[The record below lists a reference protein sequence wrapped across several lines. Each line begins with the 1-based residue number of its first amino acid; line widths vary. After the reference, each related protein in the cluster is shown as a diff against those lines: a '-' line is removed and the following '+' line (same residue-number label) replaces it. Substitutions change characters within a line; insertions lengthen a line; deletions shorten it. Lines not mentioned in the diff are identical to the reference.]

1 MTQWIWEQ
9 EICREIFEQ
18 KYCLQGEKS
27 VEEVFHGVASEIA
40 SVEKDS
46 ATRERWDN
54 AFYAEL
60 ISGRLQPA
68 GRILANARPASLM
81 KNYNNCFT
89 IDIEDSLEGIYDSL
103 KEDATISKMGGGVGF
118 DISKLRPKA
127 AKLSNGGESSG
138 VISFLRIFDQ
148 SAKTIMTGGQRRSA
162 HIALLDISH
171 PEIEDFI
178 ASKKGEQNKELTQ
191 FNISVK
197 ISDAFIEAV
206 KNDADWNLVFKGK
219 IYKTLKAR
227 DLYDQLA
234 KNAFTH
240 NEPGIFNADTVERY
254 NNGYWAFKMDRVNP
268 CGELVMPSYSLCCLS
283 SINLALFVRKPFTS
297 EASFDFEAFAKTV
310 SVGVRFLDDVLDA
323 TAYPLEKIK
332 TFSRQWRRI
341 GLGFTALADAFAMLG
356 LRYGDVDSIA
366 MAERITRTLRDASY
380 SASSDLAKEK
390 GSFPAFD
397 ADKFLE
403 AAFVKTLSPEVREK
417 IRAQGMRNIQ
427 LNTVAPTG
435 TTSLSMGQNCSSG
448 IEPIFA
454 RSFKRTIRTGV
465 GEETRTEEVSDYAW
479 KLWKDAQQASATK
492 TVETS
497 AKGNAA
503 SSAPGA
509 TEIPPFFVTTV
520 DIDAYKSIDMQA
532 IVQKYIDHSISKT
545 LNLQPGTS
553 FEEYKNLFMY
563 GYENGL
569 KGFTTFNPEGSMK
582 GILEYSEKK
591 DKGLQ
596 RRIAPARPKD
606 LPCDIHRV
614 KAGNK
619 GYLVITGFLDGSM
632 YEIFVIEDS
641 ENKID
646 LSTEKKT
653 IVRKSE
659 KGRYDLVFKNGS
671 EEIKLENFTKT
682 FNTPDTSLARFISMA
697 LRHGTPLQ
705 FIVSQLQKD
714 TNFTDVERSIARV
727 LKHYISDGEELITS
741 DSSCPEC
748 GEKLS
753 FRDGC
758 ISCFSCGY
766 SKCS

>member
-1 MTQWIWEQ
+1 MTQWIWQ
-9 EICREIFEQ
+9 QQICKEIFEQ
-18 KYCLQGEKS
+18 KYCLSGEKS
-27 VEEVFHGVASEIA
+27 ADEVFRGVAREIA
-40 SVEKDS
+40 SVEKDTAS
-46 ATRERWDN
+46 RTKWEEI
-54 AFYAEL
+54 FYTELAE
-60 ISGRLQPA
+60 GRLQPA
-68 GRILANARPASLM
+68 GRILANARPESPM

-118 DISKLRPKA
+118 DISKLRPKG

-178 ASKKGEQNKELTQ
+178 TAKKGEQNKELTQ

-197 ISDAFIEAV
+197 ITDAFVEAV
-206 KNDADWNLVFKGK
+206 KKDADWNLEYRGK
-219 IYKTLKAR
+219 VYRTVKAR
-227 DLYDQLA
+227 YLYDLLA

-240 NEPGIFNADTVERY
+240 NEPGIFNADTIERF

-268 CGELVMPSYSLCCLS
+268 CGELVMPPYSLCCLS
-283 SINLALFVRKPFTS
+283 SINLITFVRDPFT
-297 EASFDFEAFAKTV
+297 EKASFDFDAFRKTV
-310 SVGVRFLDDVLDA
+310 GIGVRFLDNVLDA
-323 TAYPLEKIK
+323 TAYPLEKIE

-341 GLGFTALADAFAMLG
+341 GLGFTGVGDVFAML
-356 LRYGDVDSIA
+356 RMKYGDSESLALAEKIA
-366 MAERITRTLRDASY
+366 TVLRDGSY
-380 SASSDLAKEK
+380 EASSDLALEK

-403 AAFVKTLSPEVREK
+403 ANFVKTLPGWIRSK

-454 RSFKRTIRTGV
+454 LSFKRTISTGT
-465 GEETRTEEVSDYAW
+465 GDETRSEEVMDYAW
-479 KLWKDAQQASATK
+479 KLWRDTVDTTAAGSGQA
-492 TVETS
+492 TV
-497 AKGNAA
+497 
-503 SSAPGA
+503 
-509 TEIPPFFVTTV
+509 PPWFVTTV
-520 DIDAYKSIDMQA
+520 EIDPYKSIDMQA
-532 IVQKYIDHSISKT
+532 VFQKYIDHSISKT
-545 LNLQPGTS
+545 LNLPPATS

-563 GYENGL
+563 GYEKGL

-582 GILEYSEKK
+582 GILEYSDRKEK
-591 DKGLQ
+591 GVQ
-596 RRIAPARPKD
+596 RRVAPVRPKD
-606 LPCDIHRV
+606 LPCAIHRI

-619 GYLVITGFLDGSM
+619 SYLVIAGFLEGSL
-632 YEIFVIEDS
+632 YEIFVIEDDAS
-641 ENKID
+641 RID
-646 LSTEKKT
+646 LATEKKT
-653 IVRKSE
+653 VVRKAE
-659 KGRYDLVFKNGS
+659 KGRYDLVFVNGT
-671 EEIKLENFTKT
+671 EEVKLENFTRA
-682 FNTPDTSLARFISMA
+682 FDSPDASLARFISMA

-705 FIVSQLQKD
+705 FIVTQLQKD

-727 LKHYISDGEELITS
+727 LKQYIVDGEEVITS
-741 DSSCPEC
+741 DRDCPEC

-758 ISCFSCGY
+758 ISCFACGY
-766 SKCS
+766 SKCT

>member
-1 MTQWIWEQ
+1 MAQWIWEQ

-40 SVEKDS
+40 SVEKDA
-46 ATRERWDN
+46 ATREQWEN
-54 AFYAEL
+54 AFYTEL
-60 ISGRLQPA
+60 VAGRLQPA

-178 ASKKGEQNKELTQ
+178 TSKKGEQNKELTQ

-206 KNDADWNLVFKGK
+206 KNDTEWDLVFKGK
-219 IYKTLKAR
+219 IYKTVRAR

-283 SINLALFVRKPFTS
+283 SINLALLVRNPFTK
-297 EASFDFEAFAKTV
+297 EATFDFEAFAKTV

-323 TAYPLEKIK
+323 TAYPLDKIK

-356 LRYGDVDSIA
+356 LRYGDVDPPSRWRNASRAPSGTRPIRPRA
-366 MAERITRTLRDASY
+366 TSQKKKVPSPPSTRTNFSKRP
-380 SASSDLAKEK
+380 SSKH
-390 GSFPAFD
+390 S
-397 ADKFLE
+397 
-403 AAFVKTLSPEVREK
+403 SPELREK
-417 IRAQGMRNIQ
+417 IRTQGMRNIQ

-465 GEETRTEEVSDYAW
+465 GDETRTEEVSDYAW
-479 KLWKDAQQASATK
+479 KLWKDAQQSGTQHAGAREN
-492 TVETS
+492 V
-497 AKGNAA
+497 
-503 SSAPGA
+503 APGA
-509 TEIPPFFVTTV
+509 ERGAANSVSTGATDTQGDFSAGTSGAAGSVSASTQSGAATVAQSSAAGSVTAGETVATVASVEVPPFFVTTV

-563 GYENGL
+563 GYE
-569 KGFTTFNPEGSMK
+569 KGTERIHDVQSGRKHERNSRVFGKEGQGSAETHCAGEADEICPATFT
-582 GILEYSEKK
+582 
-591 DKGLQ
+591 
-596 RRIAPARPKD
+596 A
-606 LPCDIHRV
+606 
-614 KAGNK
+614 
-619 GYLVITGFLDGSM
+619 
-632 YEIFVIEDS
+632 
-641 ENKID
+641 
-646 LSTEKKT
+646 
-653 IVRKSE
+653 
-659 KGRYDLVFKNGS
+659 
-671 EEIKLENFTKT
+671 
-682 FNTPDTSLARFISMA
+682 
-697 LRHGTPLQ
+697 
-705 FIVSQLQKD
+705 
-714 TNFTDVERSIARV
+714 
-727 LKHYISDGEELITS
+727 
-741 DSSCPEC
+741 
-748 GEKLS
+748 
-753 FRDGC
+753 
-758 ISCFSCGY
+758 
-766 SKCS
+766 

>member
-9 EICREIFEQ
+9 QICKEIFEQ
-18 KYCLQGEKS
+18 KYCLSGEKS
-27 VEEVFHGVASEIA
+27 AEEVFRGVAREIA
-40 SVEKDS
+40 SVEKDAS
-46 ATRERWDN
+46 SRTKWEKI
-54 AFYAEL
+54 FYSELAE
-60 ISGRLQPA
+60 GRLQPA
-68 GRILANARPASLM
+68 GRILANARPDSPM

-118 DISKLRPKA
+118 DISKLRPKG

-178 ASKKGEQNKELTQ
+178 TAKKGEQNKELTQ

-197 ISDAFIEAV
+197 ITDAFVDAV
-206 KNDADWNLVFKGK
+206 KKDADWNLEYRGK
-219 IYKTLKAR
+219 EYRTVKAR
-227 DLYDQLA
+227 YLYDLLA

-240 NEPGIFNADTVERY
+240 NEPGIFNADTIERY

-268 CGELVMPSYSLCCLS
+268 CGELVMPPYSLCCLS
-283 SINLALFVRKPFTS
+283 SINLVTFVNDPFTGK
-297 EASFDFEAFAKTV
+297 ASFDFDAFRKTV
-310 SVGVRFLDDVLDA
+310 GVGVRFLDNVLDA
-323 TAYPLEKIK
+323 TAYPLEKIE

-341 GLGFTALADAFAMLG
+341 GLGFTGLGDVFAMLCMK
-356 LRYGDVDSIA
+356 YGDTESLALAEKIA
-366 MAERITRTLRDASY
+366 VALRDGTY
-380 SASSDLAKEK
+380 EASSDLALEK

-403 AAFVKTLSPEVREK
+403 ANFVKTLPESIRSK

-454 RSFKRTIRTGV
+454 LSFKRTIRTGT
-465 GEETRTEEVSDYAW
+465 GDETRSEEVMDYAW
-479 KLWKDAQQASATK
+479 KLWRDTVDTTAAGSGQA
-492 TVETS
+492 TV
-497 AKGNAA
+497 
-503 SSAPGA
+503 
-509 TEIPPFFVTTV
+509 PPWFVTTV
-520 DIDAYKSIDMQA
+520 EIDPYKSIDMQA
-532 IVQKYIDHSISKT
+532 VFQKYIDHIISKT
-545 LNLQPGTS
+545 LNLPPATS

-563 GYENGL
+563 GYEKGL

-582 GILEYSEKK
+582 GILEYSDKK
-591 DKGLQ
+591 VIGVQ
-596 RRIAPARPKD
+596 RRVAPVRPKD
-606 LPCDIHRV
+606 LPCAIHRI
-614 KAGNK
+614 KAGSK
-619 GYLVITGFLDGSM
+619 SYLVIAGFLEGSL
-632 YEIFVIEDS
+632 YEIFVIEDDAS
-641 ENKID
+641 RID
-646 LSTEKKT
+646 LATEKKT
-653 IVRKSE
+653 VVRKAE
-659 KGRYDLVFKNGS
+659 KGRYDLVFVNGT
-671 EEIKLENFTKT
+671 EEIKLENFTRA
-682 FNTPDTSLARFISMA
+682 FDSPDASLARSISMA
-697 LRHGTPLQ
+697 PRHGTPLQ
-705 FIVSQLQKD
+705 FIVTQLQKD

-727 LKHYISDGEELITS
+727 LKQYIVDGEEVITS
-741 DSSCPEC
+741 DRDCPEC

-766 SKCS
+766 SKCT

>member
-40 SVEKDS
+40 SVEKDT
-46 ATRERWDN
+46 ATRAQWET
-54 AFYAEL
+54 AFYTEL

-118 DISKLRPKA
+118 DISKLRPKS

-171 PEIEDFI
+171 PEIENFI
-178 ASKKGEQNKELTQ
+178 TSKKGEQNKELTQ

-206 KNDADWNLVFKGK
+206 KNDADWNLVFRGK

-297 EASFDFEAFAKTV
+297 DASFDFEAFAKTV

-332 TFSRQWRRI
+332 TFSRQWRRV

-356 LRYGDVDSIA
+356 LRYGDEASIA

-397 ADKFLE
+397 ADKFLD
-403 AAFVKTLSPEVREK
+403 ATFVKTLSPEVREK

-465 GEETRTEEVSDYAW
+465 ADETRTEEVSDYAW
-479 KLWKDAQQASATK
+479 KLWKDANATD
-492 TVETS
+492 
-497 AKGNAA
+497 NA
-503 SSAPGA
+503 
-509 TEIPPFFVTTV
+509 EIPPFFVTTV

-532 IVQKYIDHSISKT
+532 VVQKYIDHSISKT
-545 LNLQPGTS
+545 LNLQPGTT

-563 GYENGL
+563 GYEKGL

-591 DKGLQ
+591 DKGVQ

-614 KAGNK
+614 KAGNN
-619 GYLVITGFLDGSM
+619 GYLVITGFLDGSL
-632 YEIFVIEDS
+632 YEIFVIEDT

-659 KGRYDLVFKNGS
+659 KGRYDLVFKNGN

-741 DSSCPEC
+741 DNSCPEC